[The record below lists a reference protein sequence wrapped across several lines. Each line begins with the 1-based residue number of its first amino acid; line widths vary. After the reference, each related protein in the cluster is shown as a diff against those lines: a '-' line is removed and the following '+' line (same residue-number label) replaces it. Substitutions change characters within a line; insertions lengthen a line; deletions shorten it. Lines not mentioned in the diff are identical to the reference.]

1 VEAAT
6 GTTGR
11 LGARSSTRPGGLAE
25 RGQDAYEPEMAEPV
39 EVSKWETIGI
49 FVVFA
54 LAFGF
59 FGYKVVV
66 EQHVIVF
73 DALDRLSRALMVWHN
88 DPPKLAAIGF
98 TLPPLGTL
106 ALVPFALFR
115 DLVSSGLALPI
126 SSAIFAAGGLA
137 FLDRMFAAA
146 EMGFLRF
153 GVILLIAVNPMFAFY
168 AVNGMPE
175 AFYFLLVGFAMFCM
189 VAWAKTTSVRYL
201 IGTGLALAVAAL
213 VRYEFI
219 AWTLLLAFVFAAV
232 LAQRD
237 REGDEVQGSIVA
249 FLAPIFYCVGLWIF
263 FNLIVLGEPFEWI
276 DVTRTEPIFAT
287 GPGPDFSLDGAL
299 GAALEIN
306 LIFPLTLVLIPL
318 LFFSAFREG
327 GAASIG
333 FALLILTNI
342 AWSIGSAAVA
352 GSIDAIELKD
362 ALPGMLAALAG
373 LAWLHYLF
381 EGMRT
386 IIAIV
391 AIVGSGIALPFAW
404 DLMKDYPHQNLE
416 QAFTR
421 AALSNEDQEGTSS
434 RGGFTVGV
442 AQERDVANFV
452 EGLDVGQGDILTDN
466 SRTFGVIDL
475 TGEPELFFD
484 RVDQGDDA
492 WQSVLENPYG
502 QVDYFV
508 VERSDLITERYPGI
522 EDGEVDGFEVL
533 TSNDRYAVVRV
544 AEENPET
551 ETTAE
556 AAGPQ
561 SGDETGSDE
570 AAGTGA
576 GTTADEAAGEGAG
589 STEATQ
595 GTAEGGTTQ
604 GVAGGQESGGGA
616 GLGSADPAP
625 FDDGAGN

>member
-1 VEAAT
+1 MEAAT

-11 LGARSSTRPGGLAE
+11 IGARSSMRPGGLAE
-25 RGQDAYEPEMAEPV
+25 RGEDAYEPEMAEPV
-39 EVSKWETIGI
+39 EVSRWETLGI
-49 FVVFA
+49 FAVFA
-54 LAFGF
+54 IAFGF

-66 EQHVIVF
+66 EQNVIVF

-106 ALVPFALFR
+106 ALAPFALFR
-115 DLVSSGLALPI
+115 DLVSSGIALPL

-137 FLDRMFAAA
+137 FIDRMFAAA

-153 GVILLIAVNPMFAFY
+153 GVVLLVAINPMFAFY

-175 AFYFLLVGFAMFCM
+175 ALYFLLVGFAMFCM

-219 AWTLLLAFVFAAV
+219 GWTLLLAFVFAAV

-237 REGDEVQGSIVA
+237 REGDEIQGSVVA

-276 DVTRTEPIFAT
+276 NVTRTEPIFAT
-287 GPGPDFSLDGAL
+287 GPGPDFSFADAV
-299 GAALEIN
+299 AAAFEIE
-306 LIFPLTLVLIPL
+306 LIFPMTLVVLPFLI
-318 LFFSAFREG
+318 FSAFREG

-333 FALLILTNI
+333 FALLILMNI
-342 AWSIGSAAVA
+342 AWSVGSAATA

-381 EGMRT
+381 EGART
-386 IIAIV
+386 IV
-391 AIVGSGIALPFAW
+391 AIATIVGAAVALPLAW
-404 DLMKDYPHQNLE
+404 QEMKDYPHQNLE

-442 AQERDVANFV
+442 EQERDVANFI
-452 EGLDVGQGDILTDN
+452 EADLDPGRGDILTDN

-475 TGEPELFFD
+475 TAEPELFLD
-484 RVDQGDDA
+484 RVDMGDDE
-492 WQSVLENPYG
+492 WRTILDDPFGRVRWML
-502 QVDYFV
+502 
-508 VERSDLITERYPGI
+508 VERSDLITDRYPGI
-522 EDGEVDGFEVL
+522 EDGEVEGFEVL
-533 TSNDRYAVVRV
+533 TQNDRYAVVRV
-544 AEENPET
+544 AEANPEA

-556 AAGPQ
+556 AAGP
-561 SGDETGSDE
+561 GD
-570 AAGTGA
+570 AATPG
-576 GTTADEAAGEGAG
+576 GTTADAAAGAGASAGATGG
-589 STEATQ
+589 SV
-595 GTAEGGTTQ
+595 Q
-604 GVAGGQESGGGA
+604 GVAGGSETGAGA
-616 GLGSADPAP
+616 GLGSAEPAP
-625 FDDGAGN
+625 FDQNAGGRTP